1 MTYAQVFNFYKDK
14 RGADKC
20 KLTNELVK
28 YLRYGDYIQVAIV
41 SGVTTPPSQWW
52 HLMQYV
58 LKYYESGK
66 ENNTFN
72 ANVACG
78 ELIFWMA
85 EVSGAFD
92 EKELIDLKDSIISE
106 CEKGVGKK
114 NKKIKAYCWERIKN
128 KVESSDNKQQT
139 NTQT

>member
-20 KLTNELVK
+20 KLTNELIK

-85 EVSGAFD
+85 EVSGAFE
-92 EKELIDLKDSIISE
+92 EKELIRLKESVISTSNQT
-106 CEKGVGKK
+106 VGDK
-114 NKKIKAYCWERIKN
+114 NKMIKEYCWERIKN
-128 KVESSDNKQQT
+128 EVESSDNKQQT
-139 NTQT
+139 TALT